1 MIISFVPLADLRY
14 PSMRGFPIVSLPSLV
29 SYSEVETDGWK
40 QTKVQIPKFEVDEY
54 HNGSSEIA
62 ISFWTNKYSEANNY
76 NYLKSFDILENNLNA
91 TSGVMPK
98 IMASD
103 GFYYSTPYGNI
114 EKALSIKK
122 MRVDSFYLYYLNHHF
137 YQSEFILG
145 TRIDNLYFNLPNVM
159 TIQTGFNLSLYEEI
173 DNIYLNIPRAILINN
188 FNLDGPHKV
197 ETINLNYDRN
207 LLKME
212 ASSFSNWPLQNTI
225 INCTNIGNIDE
236 ILNKYESSKN
246 ENALVTFVK
255 GTGSLD
261 LSEFEIR
268 YWDLWQNE
276 SGSDR

>member
-1 MIISFVPLADLRY
+1 
-14 PSMRGFPIVSLPSLV
+14 MRGFPIISLPSLTGT
-29 SYSEVETDGWK
+29 YYNDCHII
-40 QTKVQIPKFEVDEY
+40 IPEFEVKEYFISDEEVAK
-54 HNGSSEIA
+54 NNWLS
-62 ISFWTNKYSEANNY
+62 KYSEANMMGYIKNLEVKPD
-76 NYLKSFDILENNLNA
+76 NLKIVVGQMS
-91 TSGVMPK
+91 K
-98 IMASD
+98 IVASD
-103 GFYYSTPYGNI
+103 GFYFSTPYGDI
-114 EKALSIKK
+114 EKALSIKE

-145 TRIDNLYFNLPNVM
+145 TRIDNLYFNLPNVI
-159 TIQTGFNLSLYEEI
+159 TIQTGFNLSLYEGI

-212 ASSFSNWPLQNTI
+212 APSFSNWPLQITI

-261 LSEFEIR
+261 LSEFDIR
-268 YWDLWQNE
+268 YWDIWQNE
-276 SGSDR
+276 SGTDC